1 MKNSEYKAMLVSEQK
16 VQFYDCD
23 PMGVVW
29 HGNYLRYM
37 EVARTELLGK
47 IGCDLSS
54 IREGDGVDLPL
65 IESGMKYLRPLH
77 AGDDFHVV
85 LLIRECEVRLAF
97 DYFIGKGDALCCLG
111 STVQCAVSRKT
122 GELEFAMPEHFAEC
136 IRRASESEELRVR
149 PWGCFNG
156 RMARRRA

>member
-97 DYFIGKGDALCCLG
+97 DYFIGKGDTLCCLG

>member
-97 DYFIGKGDALCCLG
+97 DYFIGKGDTLCCSG

>member
-97 DYFIGKGDALCCLG
+97 DYFIGKGDTLCCLG

-136 IRRASESEELRVR
+136 IRRASETEELRVR

>member
-1 MKNSEYKAMLVSEQK
+1 MCRPKRKRAKRFFLPLHSPITASARSLR
-16 VQFYDCD
+16 
-23 PMGVVW
+23 
-29 HGNYLRYM
+29 HG
-37 EVARTELLGK
+37 TEPRLKLL
-47 IGCDLSS
+47 
-54 IREGDGVDLPL
+54 GDGVDLPL

-97 DYFIGKGDALCCLG
+97 DYFIDTLCCLG

>member
-97 DYFIGKGDALCCLG
+97 DYFIGKGDTLCCLG

-122 GELEFAMPEHFAEC
+122 GELEFSMPEHFAEC

>member
-97 DYFIGKGDALCCLG
+97 DYFIGKDDTLCCLG

>member
-85 LLIRECEVRLAF
+85 LLIRECEVRLAS
-97 DYFIGKGDALCCLG
+97 DYFIGKGDTLCCLG